1 MYEAKRNITAELKK
15 SGLSGFGR
23 MKKNEELSKIE
34 VLEKFGSVYKVII
47 DGRVFQSRLPL
58 NAVKGEVILGRLLSS
73 EPPVIKINNLYNSS
87 AGVNIAVY
95 AAGILGMEKSVS
107 ARKVISI
114 LLKKNLPLVKSRI
127 EFYAELFE
135 KMNIYDEDVIDQ
147 FTAITGGLKDPRQHS
162 EYFSYLMIT
171 DDTLFGEIRNEVS
184 KHPEN
189 CHLLNLVDDLGK
201 PGANDLL
208 ESADLDNRCEADIFG
223 GETHSK
229 IEKLLAVYLIQNKYY
244 SFSNIFRKM
253 MVEKTGRI
261 LLVTLKRKIK
271 NDLENKIEIIAELYS
286 ETGKEIL
293 YEGTI
298 TGETFSYST
307 DVVYDGESA
316 AEFNSEFTGKFSYV
330 LRGLRSPVQSRKT
343 MESLNVLA

>member
-47 DGRVFQSRLPL
+47 DGRVFQSRLPM
-58 NAVKGEVILGRLLSS
+58 NAVKGEVILGRLMSS
-73 EPPVIKINNLYNSS
+73 EPPVIKINNLFNSS
-87 AGVNIAVY
+87 AGQNMAVY

-114 LLKKNLPLVKSRI
+114 LLKKDLPLMKSRI

-135 KMNIYDEDVIDQ
+135 KINIYDEDVIDQ
-147 FTAITGGLKDPRQHS
+147 FTGITSGLKDPGQHAG
-162 EYFSYLMIT
+162 YFNYLMIT
-171 DDTLFGEIRNEVS
+171 GDTLFEEIRNEIS
-184 KHPEN
+184 SHPEN
-189 CHLLNLVDDLGK
+189 HGHLNLVDNLGY
-201 PGANDLL
+201 PSEADLL
-208 ESADLDNRCEADIFG
+208 ESTDLENRFEADIPTTD
-223 GETHSK
+223 THQK

-244 SFSNIFRKM
+244 TFTNVFRKM
-253 MVEKTGRI
+253 LVEKTGRV

-271 NDLENKIEIIAELYS
+271 NDIENKIEIIAELYS

-298 TGETFSYST
+298 AGETFSFST
-307 DVVYDGESA
+307 DVVYNGESA
-316 AEFNSEFTGKFSYV
+316 AEFNTEFSAKFSYV
-330 LRGLRSPVQSRKT
+330 LRGLRSRVLSRKT